1 MIDLSVEHSKTDK
14 TVKLAARCGT
24 RNVCCVLLS
33 AYKSV
38 HVLELLNLAKAKP
51 NQLRATNSTKITHN
65 YSAFTYSHLF
75 IYFSTN
81 EKLQKLPE

>member
-1 MIDLSVEHSKTDK
+1 MIDLSVEHRKTDK

-38 HVLELLNLAKAKP
+38 HVLELLNLAKA
-51 NQLRATNSTKITHN
+51 
-65 YSAFTYSHLF
+65 SHANNPA
-75 IYFSTN
+75 SSS
-81 EKLQKLPE
+81 